1 MVFQYHHNHAPPKPS
16 NIDNY
21 YWLWDFWED
30 VYENQ
35 GRKNITIFLTP
46 KMTSQYLPNYF
57 LVYFDKSLV

>member
-1 MVFQYHHNHAPPKPS
+1 MVFQYHHNHSPPKPS

-46 KMTSQYLPNYF
+46 KMTPKNLP
-57 LVYFDKSLV
+57 K